1 MRNLLNNPEINM
13 QEFMTEL
20 LDEFLW
26 NNLGE
31 NPQKNLINKSAK
43 NTDGMPREIFRGITE
58 KK

>member
-1 MRNLLNNPEINM
+1 MRNLLSNPEINM